1 MADIKKEIEARIEA
15 AVKFAEESPWPE
27 PAEILED
34 VYTGASVLGERRK
47 ERAMRTLTYAG
58 ALNEALRLEMR
69 RDPAIYI
76 AGEDVGQY
84 GGIFGVTKG
93 LLEEFGDKRVRDTPI
108 TESAIV
114 GLAVGVAAAGLRPV
128 VELMFVDFIGVAMDQ
143 LYNQAAKMKYMFGG
157 KAKLPL
163 VLRTEGGAG
172 MGAAAQHSQCLEAW
186 FMHVPGLKVV
196 IPSTPYDAKG
206 LLISA
211 IRDDNPVVFI
221 EHKMLYGIEGDVP
234 EGAYTIPLGQA
245 DVKRE
250 GKDVTVVATLAMVHK
265 ALNAAKELEKEGV
278 SVEVIDP
285 RTLTPLDEQT
295 ILNSVKKTHRLVVVT
310 EEVGHAGSSAEIA
323 ARVADKAFD
332 YLDAGIKRVTAPFT
346 PVPFSPPLEAAFI
359 PNEAKIIDAVHQV
372 LGAKEKVPA

>member
-1 MADIKKEIEARIEA
+1 
-15 AVKFAEESPWPE
+15 
-27 PAEILED
+27 
-34 VYTGASVLGERRK
+34 
-47 ERAMRTLTYAG
+47 MRTLTYAG
-58 ALNEALRLEMR
+58 ALNEALRLEMH
-69 RDPAIYI
+69 RDPNIYI

-114 GLAVGVAAAGLRPV
+114 GLAVGAAAAGLRPV
-128 VELMFVDFIGVAMDQ
+128 VELMFIDFIGVALDQ

-157 KAKLPL
+157 KAHLPM
-163 VLRTEGGAG
+163 VMRTEEGAG

-211 IRDDNPVVFI
+211 MRDDNPIVFI
-221 EHKMLYGIEGDVP
+221 EHKMLYGLEGEVP
-234 EGAYTIPLGQA
+234 EEAYTVPFGKA
-245 DVKRE
+245 DIKRS
-250 GKDVTVVATLAMVHK
+250 GRDVTIVATLSMVHK
-265 ALNAAKELEKEGV
+265 ALNAAQELEKDGIRA
-278 SVEVIDP
+278 EVIDP
-285 RTLTPLDEQT
+285 RTLTPFDEDT
-295 ILNSVKKTHRLVVVT
+295 ILESVKKTHRLVVVT

-346 PVPFSPPLEAAFI
+346 PVPFSPPLEQAFI
-359 PNEAKIIDAVHQV
+359 PNEAKIIAAVHEV
-372 LGAKEKVPA
+372 VGKRELVGV

>member
-1 MADIKKEIEARIEA
+1 
-15 AVKFAEESPWPE
+15 
-27 PAEILED
+27 
-34 VYTGASVLGERRK
+34 
-47 ERAMRTLTYAG
+47 MRTLTYAG

-69 RDPAIYI
+69 RDPAIYV

-114 GLAVGVAAAGLRPV
+114 GLAVGAAAAGLRPV

-163 VLRTEGGAG
+163 VLRTEEGAG

-221 EHKMLYGIEGDVP
+221 EHKMLYGLEGDVP

-285 RTLTPLDEQT
+285 RTLTPFDEQT
-295 ILNSVKKTHRLVVVT
+295 ILNSVKKTHRLVIVT

-372 LGAKEKVPA
+372 LGAKEKAAA

>member
-1 MADIKKEIEARIEA
+1 M
-15 AVKFAEESPWPE
+15 
-27 PAEILED
+27 
-34 VYTGASVLGERRK
+34 RK
-47 ERAMRTLTYAG
+47 LTYAA

-69 RDPAIYI
+69 RDSLIYV
-76 AGEDVGQY
+76 AGEDVGRY

-108 TESAIV
+108 TESAII
-114 GLAVGVAAAGLRPV
+114 GLAVGAAAAGLRPV
-128 VELMFVDFIGVAMDQ
+128 VELMFIDFIGVALDQ

-163 VLRTEGGAG
+163 VLRTECGAG
-172 MGAAAQHSQCLEAW
+172 MSAAAQHSQCLEAW

-221 EHKMLYGIEGDVP
+221 EHKMLYGVEGEVP
-234 EGAYTIPLGQA
+234 EDAYTIPLGKA
-245 DVKRE
+245 DIKRE
-250 GKDVTVVATLAMVHK
+250 GKDVTVVATLAMVQK
-265 ALNAAKELEKEGV
+265 ALNAATELEKEGL
-278 SVEVIDP
+278 SVEVVDP
-285 RTLTPLDEQT
+285 RCLTPLDEQT
-295 ILNSVKKTHRLVVVT
+295 ILDSVKKTHRLVIVT

-323 ARVADKAFD
+323 ARVSDKAFD

-346 PVPFSPPLEAAFI
+346 PVPFSPKLESLFI
-359 PNEAKIIDAVHQV
+359 PDEKRIIEAVHQV
-372 LGAKEKVPA
+372 AVTKELAHA

>member
-1 MADIKKEIEARIEA
+1 
-15 AVKFAEESPWPE
+15 
-27 PAEILED
+27 
-34 VYTGASVLGERRK
+34 
-47 ERAMRTLTYAG
+47 MRTLTYAG

-69 RDPAIYI
+69 RDPNIYI

-114 GLAVGVAAAGLRPV
+114 GLAVGAAAAGLRPV
-128 VELMFVDFIGVAMDQ
+128 VELMFIDFIGVALDQ

-157 KAKLPL
+157 KAHLPM
-163 VLRTEGGAG
+163 VMRTEEGAG

-211 IRDDNPVVFI
+211 MRDDNPIVFI
-221 EHKMLYGIEGDVP
+221 EHKMLYGLEGEVP
-234 EGAYTIPLGQA
+234 EEAYTVPFGKA
-245 DVKRE
+245 DIKRS
-250 GKDVTVVATLAMVHK
+250 GRDVTIVATLSMVHK
-265 ALNAAKELEKEGV
+265 ALNAAQELEKDGI
-278 SVEVIDP
+278 SAEVIDP
-285 RTLTPLDEQT
+285 RTLTPFDEDT
-295 ILNSVKKTHRLVVVT
+295 ILESVKKTHRLVVVT

-346 PVPFSPPLEAAFI
+346 PVPFSPPLEQAFI
-359 PNEAKIIDAVHQV
+359 PNEAKIIAAVHEV
-372 LGAKEKVPA
+372 VGKRELVGV